1 VNRIYGDR
9 DLTIT
14 LGLRPAIGCKI
25 HVGSDPF
32 CAYFDEVQ
40 LQPDAN
46 VMSTGRVTSE
56 TSPCDEEDN
65 QNQKACS

>member
-14 LGLRPAIGCKI
+14 WGLGPAIGCKV

-32 CAYFDEVQ
+32 CAYFGEVQ

-46 VMSTGRVTSE
+46 VMSTGRATY
-56 TSPCDEEDN
+56 PCDEEDN
-65 QNQKACS
+65 KDQKACSQT

>member
-1 VNRIYGDR
+1 MNRIYGDR

-14 LGLRPAIGCKI
+14 LGLGPAIGCKV

-32 CAYFDEVQ
+32 CAYFGEVQ

-46 VMSTGRVTSE
+46 VMSMGRE

-65 QNQKACS
+65 QDQKACS

>member
-1 VNRIYGDR
+1 MNRIYGDR

-14 LGLRPAIGCKI
+14 LGLGPAISRKV
-25 HVGSDPF
+25 HVDSDPF
-32 CAYFDEVQ
+32 CAYFGEVQ

-46 VMSTGRVTSE
+46 VMSTGRVISATF
-56 TSPCDEEDN
+56 PCDEEDY

>member
-14 LGLRPAIGCKI
+14 LVLGPAIGCKV
-25 HVGSDPF
+25 HVGSDPL
-32 CAYFDEVQ
+32 CAYFGEVQ

-46 VMSTGRVTSE
+46 VMSTGRVTS
-56 TSPCDEEDN
+56 PCDEEDN
-65 QNQKACS
+65 

>member
-1 VNRIYGDR
+1 MNRIYGDR

-14 LGLRPAIGCKI
+14 LGLGPAIGCKV

-32 CAYFDEVQ
+32 CAYFGEVQ

-46 VMSTGRVTSE
+46 VMSTERE

>member
-1 VNRIYGDR
+1 MNRIYGDR

-14 LGLRPAIGCKI
+14 LGLGPAIGCKV
-25 HVGSDPF
+25 HVGSDSF
-32 CAYFDEVQ
+32 CAYFGEVQ

-46 VMSTGRVTSE
+46 VMSTRRE

-65 QNQKACS
+65 QDQKACS